1 MARDPINDALIRELL
16 AAERQ
21 EKALGYS
28 DPFNLASLTQNRSD
42 LPEPDLLYDSLK
54 VAFKATIATSLRSE
68 FAGRSEQLR
77 EATKPCE
84 SKIEVA
90 FLLGLVCACA
100 LHDMSV
106 VVTDTDSEENVYL
119 AKGGG
124 WGDMALHITPQ
135 EQIDEYRVD
144 FALGLVLGDFGD
156 DATRLGSTTPSNIS
170 ELAEMRLVIECDGH
184 DFHERTKEQAA
195 RDKQRDRALFCL
207 GYPVMRF
214 TGSEIVAGPV
224 KCAESV
230 MKWIFESNN

>member
-42 LPEPDLLYDSLK
+42 LPESDALYENLK
-54 VAFKATIATSLRSE
+54 VAFGVTIATSLRSE
-68 FAGRSEQLR
+68 FSGRSGQLR
-77 EATKPCE
+77 EAVEPCE

-90 FLLGLVCACA
+90 FLLGLICACA
-100 LHDMSV
+100 LHDLSV

-124 WGDMALHITPQ
+124 WGDMALYITPQ
-135 EQIDEYRVD
+135 EQIAEYRVD
-144 FALGLVLGDFGD
+144 FALGLVLGNSGD
-156 DATRLGSTTPSNIS
+156 NAAQVGSTSPSNIS
-170 ELAEMRLVIECDGH
+170 KSVELRLVIECDGH

-195 RDKQRDRALFCL
+195 RDKQRDHALFCL